1 MAEDAIMTGLVEAG
15 KTAGLDPTEIKD
27 AYLKKQSNFREVI
40 DINPKGEDIA
50 AAQDVQNERAKNV
63 ADIQRQLSEFGANI
77 GSLQFY
83 TDALSTGEV
92 GEIVSGGPSQLLD
105 DLTDE
110 IVAPE
115 TKKFIDDLQEELKNK
130 VDARDKF
137 DRGIA
142 AYNAIP
148 GASQLRDALNLND
161 DFRFAAYV
169 RRNPN
174 AFNEALRGIT
184 KAAEDVDR
192 SPDKLS
198 AAEMRGLVAQ
208 SVVLERAEETD
219 VKNLNTRQLSRA
231 RRLSGR
237 PGRLR
242 RKLARQTRREDDKTA
257 QMVAQLGLA
266 NVPDIVE
273 EASQPSSTAGT
284 AQPAPQPPPQP
295 QPQSDATQDAS
306 AQTEDAAAA
315 QRAAEEEQRTV
326 DLISGEERARIA
338 REAKEQSKRENQ
350 RLTGF
355 SKTDQQMIVANP
367 VNTAA
372 EAYRKLGFK
381 VNVIDARNNPT
392 IVSPSGKMSTY
403 RAVVQTGSGLMYID
417 KDGEVVANYSN
428 EKPIP
433 KADLNVP
440 DANVLTMQKPPPKES
455 PVDLNIPNVD
465 QVSPSST
472 PTTSQISA
480 TPSVSEQQIPELDQV
495 SEPDPTDPA
504 PADTPAGKPPPSGG
518 LGGDEAKLKKDKKKE
533 ERNVMLAGLF
543 GPDSTTYG

>member
-1 MAEDAIMTGLVEAG
+1 
-15 KTAGLDPTEIKD
+15 
-27 AYLKKQSNFREVI
+27 
-40 DINPKGEDIA
+40 
-50 AAQDVQNERAKNV
+50 
-63 ADIQRQLSEFGANI
+63 
-77 GSLQFY
+77 
-83 TDALSTGEV
+83 
-92 GEIVSGGPSQLLD
+92 
-105 DLTDE
+105 LTDE

-273 EASQPSSTAGT
+273 EASQPSSTART

-315 QRAAEEEQRTV
+315 QRAAEEDRRTV
-326 DLISGEERARIA
+326 EVISGEERARQRA
-338 REAKEQSKRENQ
+338 ESQANNELKEQILDILRDAGA
-350 RLTGF
+350 L
-355 SKTDQQMIVANP
+355 DQVDQFMSVAELQKKYNLQIGGGP
-367 VNTAA
+367 
-372 EAYRKLGFK
+372 
-381 VNVIDARNNPT
+381 
-392 IVSPSGKMSTY
+392 
-403 RAVVQTGSGLMYID
+403 AVVT
-417 KDGEVVANYSN
+417 
-428 EKPIP
+428 
-433 KADLNVP
+433 P
-440 DANVLTMQKPPPKES
+440 D
-455 PVDLNIPNVD
+455 PVDQYLTAEEQAAKASGAAVGNRLGETPVDPVIPNVD
-465 QVSPSST
+465 QVSPSGTS
-472 PTTSQISA
+472 PTSQVPA
-480 TPSVSEQQIPELDQV
+480 TPSGSEQVVDQFGV
-495 SEPDPTDPA
+495 KKTTGDEVEQTDPTPG
-504 PADTPAGKPPPSGG
+504 DTPAGSPPPSGG
-518 LGGDEAKLKKDKKKE
+518 LGGEEAKLKKKKKKE